1 MEQYF
6 FPSNELGDQLMG
18 TMPDSALTELQIEVL
33 RQFRLIFGSV
43 RQHFREVEASCGI
56 SGSQVWLL
64 RDIGAS
70 PGIGISQLA
79 RRLSIHQSTC
89 SLLVEK
95 LVAAGL
101 VIKTR
106 STRDQR
112 RVGLEITPA
121 GQQRLACAPA
131 PAEGI
136 LPEALRQLPDVAL
149 RTLQVN
155 LDQLISHLGT
165 RNDSDANKPLADL

>member
-1 MEQYF
+1 MDDA
-6 FPSNELGDQLMG
+6 PNS
-18 TMPDSALTELQIEVL
+18 TLTELQIQVL

-43 RQHFREVEASCGI
+43 RQHFRDVEASCGI

-64 RDIGAS
+64 RDIDAN
-70 PGIGISQLA
+70 PGIGVSQLA
-79 RRLSIHQSTC
+79 KRLSIHQSTC

-101 VIKTR
+101 VSKTR
-106 STRDQR
+106 SARDQR
-112 RVGLEITPA
+112 RVGLEITPT
-121 GQQRLACAPA
+121 GQQRLELSPN

-155 LDQLISHLGT
+155 LDQLICHLST
-165 RNDSDANKPLADL
+165 RNDSDASKPLADL

>member
-1 MEQYF
+1 MG
-6 FPSNELGDQLMG
+6 ELPES
-18 TMPDSALTELQIEVL
+18 TLTELQIQVL

-64 RDIGAS
+64 RDIDAS
-70 PGIGISQLA
+70 PGVGVSQLA
-79 RRLSIHQSTC
+79 KQLSIHQSTC
-89 SLLVEK
+89 SRLVEK

-101 VIKTR
+101 VSKAR
-106 STRDQR
+106 SARDQR
-112 RVGLEITPA
+112 RVGLETTPA
-121 GQQRLACAPA
+121 GRRKLELVPD

-155 LDQLISHLGT
+155 LDQLICHLTT

>member
-1 MEQYF
+1 
-6 FPSNELGDQLMG
+6 MG
-18 TMPDSALTELQIEVL
+18 VLPESTLTELQIQVL

-64 RDIGAS
+64 RDIDAS
-70 PGIGISQLA
+70 PGVGVSQLA
-79 RRLSIHQSTC
+79 KQLSIHQSTC

-101 VIKTR
+101 VSKAR
-106 STRDQR
+106 SARDQR
-112 RVGLEITPA
+112 RVGLETTPA
-121 GQQRLACAPA
+121 GRRKLELVPD

-155 LDQLISHLGT
+155 LDQLICHLT
-165 RNDSDANKPLADL
+165 IRNDSDANKPLADL